1 MQKFKTFI
9 RYVAV
14 IVCGYVVFVWG
25 GVTAPN
31 VDFDAIREV
40 EGEYVC
46 RKFGG
51 KSPGGRLRIDG
62 VKYNERFSYIFG
74 IQGPNT
80 CFKELNKRMVL
91 VKYLELNG
99 ERLALEVKDLNTGRV
114 YGIDIKQHTE
124 LLKRDLQD
132 KSTVPLVKFCFLFA
146 LIGLLAGSAIKRV
159 FVKFSIK

>member
-62 VKYNERFSYIFG
+62 VK
-74 IQGPNT
+74 
-80 CFKELNKRMVL
+80 
-91 VKYLELNG
+91 
-99 ERLALEVKDLNTGRV
+99 
-114 YGIDIKQHTE
+114 
-124 LLKRDLQD
+124 
-132 KSTVPLVKFCFLFA
+132 
-146 LIGLLAGSAIKRV
+146 
-159 FVKFSIK
+159 